1 MDEYQRLR
9 QAGTVPEPPSD
20 VLARAEQILR
30 EYVAAQDKAEVP
42 HSRRRV
48 LVVSGVVAT
57 AAAVVALGVSLSI
70 GNGPQTPTIGRANQP
85 SRPPVHLKTQTVV
98 LISSESS
105 AAVANSGTAVETTSN
120 SISGT
125 APSTP
130 QTIDVTFS
138 GNNVNYLIASNG
150 DGAEGVQNRVV
161 DGQFYLYIKGPDLKM
176 HWYHD
181 TGANAAASE
190 SFPDPRTLLEA
201 INPSAQ
207 LENLGTESVNGVE
220 LTHLRATDP
229 AAINNMHIAD
239 VGSTV
244 TAFDAWVDSSD
255 VVKQMQIT
263 SSAGSAPG
271 NILCESARVASGPT
285 STDPR
290 AVPIPPADR
299 VSTLPGGK
307 AIPNGTIC
315 GSVPSYQLSQLSTT
329 LDIQFDNLG
338 APESVTAPASAI
350 NQVGLG

>member
-20 VLARAEQILR
+20 VLVRAEQILR
-30 EYVAAQDKAEVP
+30 EYMAAQDMSEVR

-48 LVVSGVVAT
+48 LMVSGIVAT
-57 AAAVVALGVSLSI
+57 AAAVVALGVFLSV
-70 GNGPQTPTIGRANQP
+70 GTGPQTPTIGRVNKTSGSP
-85 SRPPVHLKTQTVV
+85 MHLKAQTVA
-98 LISSESS
+98 LISSQSS
-105 AAVANSGTAVETTSN
+105 AAVADSGTAVETTSN
-120 SISGT
+120 LVSGT
-125 APSTP
+125 APSAP

-138 GNNVNYLIASNG
+138 GSNVNYLIASNG

-181 TGANAAASE
+181 TAANAVASE

-201 INPSAQ
+201 VSPSAQ
-207 LENLGTESVNGVE
+207 LENLGTESVDGMQ

-229 AAINNMHIAD
+229 SAINNMHIAD

-244 TAFDAWVDSSD
+244 TEFDAWVDSD
-255 VVKQMQIT
+255 NVVRQMEIT

-271 NILCESARVASGPT
+271 NILCESARVAAGPT
-285 STDPR
+285 SNDPR
-290 AVPIPPADR
+290 AVPIPPAER

-307 AIPNGTIC
+307 A
-315 GSVPSYQLSQLSTT
+315 VPSGTVCGYVPSNQASQLSTT
-329 LDIQFDNLG
+329 LHIQFDDLG
-338 APESVTAPASAI
+338 SPESVTAPSGAI
-350 NQVGLG
+350 NQEGLG